1 MTLPPAAQDAVRLA
15 KSEDMPAW
23 GQIQAQAMRA
33 DLQSHLG
40 QVGPQS
46 LALIDPGEI
55 AGAWRQALENPP
67 SPKHHLLSAI
77 SGSQVVGLAAIAP
90 APKMLFK
97 PKQSPLA
104 GKNAD
109 AEIVALEVADWES
122 NLTDAS
128 RLVNAVGDM
137 LRLSGANR
145 LQIWLAAGA
154 QEKIRF
160 FSECGFA
167 PAGLRQGLKV
177 GHESMVQHLW
187 FTDL

>member
-1 MTLPPAAQDAVRLA
+1 MTKSAAAKEAVRLA
-15 KSEDMPAW
+15 KSEDLPAW
-23 GQIQAQAMRA
+23 GRIQAQSMRA

-40 QVGPQS
+40 QVGPQT
-46 LALIDPGEI
+46 LALIDAQQI
-55 AGAWRQALENPP
+55 TRAWQQAFFNPP

-77 SGSQVVGLAAIAP
+77 NQGQVVGMAAIAP
-90 APKMLFK
+90 APRMLVQ

-104 GKNAD
+104 EKSAD
-109 AEIVALEVADWES
+109 AEIVALEVADWEKY
-122 NLTDAS
+122 LADAS

-137 LRLSGANR
+137 LRLSGASR
-145 LQIWLAAGA
+145 VQIWLAAGA
-154 QEKIRF
+154 TEKIRF

>member
-1 MTLPPAAQDAVRLA
+1 MH
-15 KSEDMPAW
+15 
-23 GQIQAQAMRA
+23 A

-40 QVGPQS
+40 QVGPQT

-55 AGAWRQALENPP
+55 AKAWQQALENPP
-67 SPKHHLLSAI
+67 SLKHHLLSAV
-77 SGSQVVGLAAIAP
+77 SGTEVVGLAALAP

-104 GKNAD
+104 DKNAD
-109 AEIVALEVADWES
+109 AEIVALEVADWEN
-122 NLTDAS
+122 NLADAA
-128 RLVNAVGDM
+128 RLVNAVADM
-137 LRLSGANR
+137 LRLSGASR
-145 LQIWLAAGA
+145 VQIWLAAEA
-154 QEKIRF
+154 TEKIRF

-167 PAGLRQGLKV
+167 PAGLRQGLQV

>member
-1 MTLPPAAQDAVRLA
+1 MSTPATAKETVRLA
-15 KSEDMPAW
+15 KSEDLPTW
-23 GQIQAQAMRA
+23 GRIQAQAMQA

-40 QVGPQS
+40 QIGPQT
-46 LALIDPGEI
+46 LALIDPEQI
-55 AGAWRQALENPP
+55 TRAWQQALFSPP
-67 SPKHHLLSAI
+67 SPKHHLLTAVNE
-77 SGSQVVGLAAIAP
+77 GQVVGLAAIAP
-90 APKMLFK
+90 APQMLVQ

-104 GKNAD
+104 EKNAD
-109 AEIVALEVADWES
+109 AEIVALEVADWEN
-122 NLTDAS
+122 NLADAS
-128 RLVNAVGDM
+128 RLVNAIGDM
-137 LRLSGANR
+137 LRLSGASR
-145 LQIWLAAGA
+145 VQIWLAAGA

>member
-1 MTLPPAAQDAVRLA
+1 MTKPPAAKEAVRLA
-15 KSEDMPAW
+15 KIEDMPAW

-40 QVGPQS
+40 QVGPQT
-46 LALIDPGEI
+46 LALIDAQQI
-55 AGAWRQALENPP
+55 TQAWQQALLSPP

-77 SGSQVVGLAAIAP
+77 NEGQVVGMAALAP
-90 APKMLFK
+90 APKMLVQ
-97 PKQSPLA
+97 PKRSPLA
-104 GKNAD
+104 EKSAD
-109 AEIVALEVADWES
+109 AEIVALEVADWEKH
-122 NLTDAS
+122 LADAS

-137 LRLSGANR
+137 LRSSRAGR
-145 LQIWLAAGA
+145 VQIWLAAGA
-154 QEKIRF
+154 KEKIRF
-160 FSECGFA
+160 FNECGFA

>member
-1 MTLPPAAQDAVRLA
+1 MTLSPAAQDAVRLA

-23 GQIQAQAMRA
+23 GQIQAQAMHA

-40 QVGPQS
+40 QVGPQT

-55 AGAWRQALENPP
+55 AKAWQQALENPP
-67 SPKHHLLSAI
+67 SPKHHLLSAV
-77 SGSQVVGLAAIAP
+77 SGTEVVGLAAMAP
-90 APKMLFK
+90 APEMLFK

-104 GKNAD
+104 DKNAD

-122 NLTDAS
+122 NLDDAS
-128 RLVNAVGDM
+128 RLVNAVADM
-137 LRLSGANR
+137 LRLSGASR
-145 LQIWLAAGA
+145 VQIWLAAEA
-154 QEKIRF
+154 AEKIRF

-167 PAGLRQGLKV
+167 PAGLRQGLQV